1 MKILRS
7 LLLALLTLTTIAP
20 EEPAMAG
27 SQNNKAQD
35 SKVAVATLG
44 GGCFWCLE
52 AVFEELEGVDDV
64 ISGYAGGREKNPNYR
79 AVCNGLTGH
88 AEVVQIRFDAS
99 RINYEEL
106 LAVFF
111 GTHDPTTLDRQGADQ
126 GSQYRS
132 LILGHDESQVLE
144 AKNMIAALEK
154 EKVFDARIVTEVSSF
169 DEFYPAESYH
179 QDYFSRNTDQPY
191 CAAVI
196 TPKLLKFRKEFAEK
210 LARKR

>member
-1 MKILRS
+1 MKHLSS
-7 LLLALLTLTTIAP
+7 LLLALMTLTTIAL

-27 SQNNKAQD
+27 SQNKDAHET
-35 SKVAVATLG
+35 KMAVATFG

-52 AVFEELEGVDDV
+52 AVFEELDGVDDV

-79 AVCNGLTGH
+79 DVCNGLTGH
-88 AEVVQIRFDAS
+88 AEVVQIRFDSS
-99 RINYEEL
+99 RISYEEL

-111 GTHDPTTLDRQGADQ
+111 GTHDPTTMDRQGADV

-132 LILGHDESQVLE
+132 LILCHDESQRAGAEKMVME
-144 AKNMIAALEK
+144 LEK
-154 EKVFDARIVTEVSSF
+154 EKVFDERIVTEISNL

-179 QDYFSRNTDQPY
+179 QDYFARNTDQPY

-196 TPKLLKFRKEFAEK
+196 TPKLIKFRKEFAEK
-210 LARKR
+210 LARNR